1 MESIKKIADILKN
14 NDFFYIL
21 THIYPDGDTL
31 GSAYALC
38 QALQQLGKHAK
49 VLTDVNCPSKF
60 DFLKNNIKEENFN
73 PQFIISVDVAEKS
86 LVPSNLKK
94 FENSINLCIDHH
106 IKNSIDADISYTD
119 HTAAANCEIIYYILK
134 EMGVKIDGNIA
145 SCLYTGI
152 STDTG
157 CFKYSNTTS
166 KSHFIVSELLKRD
179 FPVSKIN
186 EDLFIKKSKKKIETE
201 KILNK
206 NLEFSFDGKCAITH
220 ITNEEMKSI
229 NIGENELDGIASL
242 PISIEN
248 VDIGITMRE
257 KNGGEYKVSVRTS
270 SKINAN
276 EFCENFGGGGHSRAA
291 GFSSFDDIFKIK
303 EKIKNVLTLKFG
315 W

>member
-1 MESIKKIADILKN
+1 METLKKIAEALRN

-31 GSAYALC
+31 GSAYSLC
-38 QALQQLGKHAK
+38 AALQKLGKHVK

-60 DFLKNNIKEENFN
+60 DFLKNNIKEEDFN
-73 PQFIISVDVAEKS
+73 PKYIISVDIAEKT
-86 LVPSNLKK
+86 LIPNNLKK
-94 FENSINLCIDHH
+94 FENSINLCLDHH
-106 IKNSIDADISYTD
+106 IKSTINADITYID
-119 HTAAANCEIIYYILK
+119 HTAAANCEIMYYLIK
-134 EMGVKIDGNIA
+134 EMNVAIDSNIA

-166 KSHFIVSELLKRD
+166 KSHFIVSELLKYK
-179 FPVSKIN
+179 FPMDTIN
-186 EDLFIKKSKKKIETE
+186 ENLFIKKSKKKIETE

-206 NLEFSFDGKCAITH
+206 NLEFSFNNKCAITY
-220 ITNEEMKSI
+220 ITTDEMKSI

-257 KNGGEYKVSVRTS
+257 KSCGEYKISVRTS
-270 SKINAN
+270 NKINAN
-276 EFCENFGGGGHSRAA
+276 DFCKNFSGGGHSRAA
-291 GFSSFDDIFKIK
+291 GFSSFESIFKIK
-303 EKIKNVLTLKFG
+303 EKIKNILTLKFG

>member
-1 MESIKKIADILKN
+1 METLKKIAEILRN

-31 GSAYALC
+31 GSAYSLC
-38 QALQQLGKHAK
+38 EALQQIGKHAK
-49 VLTDVNCPSKF
+49 VLTDTNFPDKF
-60 DFLKNNIKEENFN
+60 DFLKSNIKMENFE
-73 PQFIISVDVAEKS
+73 PKYIISVDIAEKI
-86 LVPSNLKK
+86 LIPDNLKK
-94 FENSINLCIDHH
+94 FESSINLCIDHH
-106 IKNSIDADISYTD
+106 IKNTINADISYTD
-119 HTAAANCEIIYYILK
+119 HTAAANCEIIYFLLK
-134 EMGVKIDGNIA
+134 EMNIKIDKSIA
-145 SCLYTGI
+145 ASLYTGI

-166 KSHFIVSELLKRD
+166 QSHFIVSELLKCG
-179 FPVSKIN
+179 FPMDTIN
-186 EDLFIKKSKKKIETE
+186 ENLFIKKSKKKIETE

-206 NLEFSFDGKCAITH
+206 NLEFSFDNKCAVTH
-220 ITNEEMKSI
+220 ITTDEMQSI

-257 KNGGEYKVSVRTS
+257 KLNGEYKISVRTS
-270 SKINAN
+270 NKINAN

-291 GFSSFDDIFKIK
+291 GFSSFEDISKIK
-303 EKIKNVLTLKFG
+303 EKIKNTLTLKFG